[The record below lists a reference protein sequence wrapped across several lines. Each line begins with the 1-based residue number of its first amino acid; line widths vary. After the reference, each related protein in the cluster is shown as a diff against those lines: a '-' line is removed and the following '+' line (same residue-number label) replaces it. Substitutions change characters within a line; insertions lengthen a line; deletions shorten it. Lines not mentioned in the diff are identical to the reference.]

1 MEKMAFLVKQAQR
14 GNHEAF
20 IQLISGYEKVLYI
33 TAQRLLGNKQDVADV
48 MQETIL
54 ICYREIG
61 KLKNPKYF
69 NTWVYKI
76 LVNNCKKFFRDMTC
90 VQLDDY
96 DEPILYSPE
105 RLELNELIEQIPET
119 YRFPL
124 ILYYYNDL
132 SIKEISDVLEIPAGT
147 VKSRLARGRHI
158 LEARYKE

>member
-1 MEKMAFLVKQAQR
+1 MDDIAFLVKQAQR

-20 IQLISGYEKVLYI
+20 IQLLSGYEKVLYI
-33 TAQRLLGNKQDVADV
+33 TAQRLLGNKQDIADV
-48 MQETIL
+48 LQETIL

-76 LVNNCKKFFRDMTC
+76 LVNNCKKYFRETTY
-90 VQLDDY
+90 VPIDDY
-96 DEPILYSPE
+96 DAPSHYSSE

-132 SIKEISDVLEIPAGT
+132 SMKEISEVLEIPVGT
-147 VKSRLARGRHI
+147 VKSRLARGRRI
-158 LEARYKE
+158 LETRYKE

>member
-1 MEKMAFLVKQAQR
+1 MEEMAFLVKQAQR

-90 VQLDDY
+90 VELDDY
-96 DEPILYSPE
+96 DEPIHYSPE

-132 SIKEISDVLEIPAGT
+132 SMKEISDVLEIPVGT
-147 VKSRLARGRHI
+147 VKSRLARGRRI
-158 LEARYKE
+158 LEASYKE